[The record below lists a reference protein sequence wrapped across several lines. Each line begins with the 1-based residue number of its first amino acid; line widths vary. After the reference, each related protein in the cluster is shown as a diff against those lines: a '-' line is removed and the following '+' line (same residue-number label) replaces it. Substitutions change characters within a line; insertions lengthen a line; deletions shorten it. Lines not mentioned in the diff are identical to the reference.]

1 MKPPIV
7 MKLSGVG
14 ECQSKEWLRI
24 DSHNIETNIRL
35 LDINIAVC
43 DISSSY
49 WTLMICRKY
58 KVTTIG
64 LWDTLT
70 LLYCFSIARYPNVKR
85 SRKKYPRSYQN
96 MREGIGEVQVTSR
109 EWKEVLGSSQFLP
122 SWLFVE
128 ELRERGV
135 FVSRLPVTVTQEKLD
150 GVLEGFFNCRV
161 VEVVMC
167 KVSCSI
173 EL

>member
-24 DSHNIETNIRL
+24 DSHNIETNI
-35 LDINIAVC
+35 
-43 DISSSY
+43 
-49 WTLMICRKY
+49 RKY